1 MNFCY
6 DFFWPTG
13 FIIVFPLLNIC
24 RRFLVPFSSLS
35 GHSKVFLV
43 YSYLSLFFLHLQKL
57 YIRFRSVWLKHST
70 MWTLMYY
77 LYCCL
82 YILFFQ
88 SFSLSDEVCT
98 THLKLF
104 LNKQWLDFTPNLAS
118 PHTGILWMSNLR
130 IFRAWHRPAYGFI
143 TDLPEMDYWFSVLAL
158 YIMVLWVCY
167 SKFIDVC
174 LFCKF

>member
-1 MNFCY
+1 MNSCY

-24 RRFLVPFSSLS
+24 RRFLVPFFSLS
-35 GHSKVFLV
+35 SHSKVFLV
-43 YSYLSLFFLHLQKL
+43 YSYLSIFFLHLQKL
-57 YIRFRSVWLKHST
+57 YTSIRFRYVWLKHST

-88 SFSLSDEVCT
+88 SFSLFDEVCT

-118 PHTGILWMSNLR
+118 P
-130 IFRAWHRPAYGFI
+130 P
-143 TDLPEMDYWFSVLAL
+143 YW
-158 YIMVLWVCY
+158 YIMNVQFTHF
-167 SKFIDVC
+167 SC
-174 LFCKF
+174 LIPPRIWFYQWLTRNGLLIFCISSVYNGIVSLI